1 MVLLYFQVQ
10 VIQLSIV
17 KTPLIWNQSSFLR
30 FYCLRLISN
39 PDSKRIKPRKGGLI
53 RDQRGFDSA
62 LAKILHWMFF
72 HRYYKSCCSHLPNEQ
87 ERLNKRAGV
96 QFNQKIINGQGNNM
110 PNIRAGVHVLSN
122 DDNSAVVQVCLIKGM
137 GPNVPEKWAER
148 LKLK

>member
-1 MVLLYFQVQ
+1 
-10 VIQLSIV
+10 
-17 KTPLIWNQSSFLR
+17 
-30 FYCLRLISN
+30 
-39 PDSKRIKPRKGGLI
+39 
-53 RDQRGFDSA
+53 
-62 LAKILHWMFF
+62 MFF

-137 GPNVPEKWAER
+137 GPNVPEK
-148 LKLK
+148 